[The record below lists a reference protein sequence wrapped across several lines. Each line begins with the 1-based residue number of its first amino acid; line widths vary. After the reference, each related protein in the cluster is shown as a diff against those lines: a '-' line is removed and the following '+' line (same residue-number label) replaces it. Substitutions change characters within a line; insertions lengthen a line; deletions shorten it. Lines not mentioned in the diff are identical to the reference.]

1 MGGGFNM
8 SLLFLV
14 GFLANG
20 PYALITTAVCADLG
34 THPQLRGSTRA
45 LATVIRIWLRLRCSF
60 HCVYVLIPRLRLSL
74 TAQVP

>member
-1 MGGGFNM
+1 MSGGFNM

-34 THPQLRGSTRA
+34 THPKLKGSTRA
-45 LATVIRIWLRLRCSF
+45 LATVIQIYWLRLKFISLCDAL
-60 HCVYVLIPRLRLSL
+60 VPR
-74 TAQVP
+74 